1 MRLRNLLLGM
11 NILLALSG
19 CSNHQTLRD
28 FMSGKPKVTFESD
41 IAAPKG
47 YPVELVD
54 GYCGYF
60 KEDGKPTGGFFGSAG
75 LGWDDFGSVG
85 TSTVYGFPKRVRLRW
100 LSLAE
105 NQFYELDAELPMEKM
120 RQLYAQGYRSPV
132 KTTHYTG
139 NDVLEDISIGQWR
152 PFTGFVFMLAPGGG
166 VIVKLI
172 GREARELAY
181 FQAKKTDMP
190 WHDFQNVPKERV
202 GDRNEWVKKMYD
214 ITAKEYPIE
223 YAQVMN
229 KQIPYGL
236 WDDVYRRRYPWH
248 VSTTSPLA
256 YREYNVEYLN
266 TERFMIWGDQVEQ
279 DLLLADR
286 PAPAKLKVFF
296 KDADGRRLR
305 GFLRFDEVSV
315 AKAFGEFFK
324 YSKEPARLQIET
336 SDDLKTVEV
345 KLINA
350 SQTMIIPYTFWKL
363 QLLDGD
369 GWDQDNS
376 DDARALSTT
385 YPKPMNDDNPLIKKQ

>member
-1 MRLRNLLLGM
+1 MRLRNLLLSM
-11 NILLALSG
+11 SILLALSG
-19 CSNHQTLRD
+19 CSNHQSLGD

-60 KEDGKPTGGFFGSAG
+60 NESGKPTGGFFGSADM
-75 LGWDDFGSVG
+75 GWDEFGSVG
-85 TSTVYGFPKRVRLRW
+85 TSPTDGFPKRIRLRW

-166 VIVKLI
+166 VVVKLI
-172 GREARELAY
+172 DREARELAY
-181 FQAKKTDMP
+181 FKAKKTDMP
-190 WHDFQNVPKERV
+190 WHEFQNVPKERV
-202 GDRNEWVKKMYD
+202 GDRNEWVKKVYD
-214 ITAKEYPIE
+214 IRAKEYPIE

-248 VSTTSPLA
+248 VSATSPLA

-266 TERFMIWGDQVEQ
+266 TERFMIWGDQVDQ

-324 YSKEPARLQIET
+324 YSQEPARLQIET

-350 SQTMIIPYTFWKL
+350 SHSMVIPYTFWKL
-363 QLLDGD
+363 QLLEGD

-376 DDARALSTT
+376 DDARAMSTT
-385 YPKPMNDDNPLIKKQ
+385 YPKPVSDNNSLLGKQ

>member
-1 MRLRNLLLGM
+1 MRLRNLLLYM
-11 NILLALSG
+11 SILFAITG
-19 CSNHQTLRD
+19 CSNHQTLGD
-28 FMSGKPKVTFESD
+28 IMSGKPKVTFETS
-41 IAAPKG
+41 ISAPKG

-60 KEDGKPTGGFFGSAG
+60 NESGKPTGGFFGSASM
-75 LGWDDFGSVG
+75 GWDEFGSVG

-132 KTTHYTG
+132 KTTHYIG
-139 NDVLEDISIGQWR
+139 NGVSEDISIGQWR
-152 PFTGFVFMLAPGGG
+152 PFTGFTFMMAPGGS
-166 VIVKLI
+166 VVVKLI

-214 ITAKEYPIE
+214 ITAKEYPIG

-266 TERFMIWGDQVEQ
+266 TERFMIWGDQVDQ

-350 SQTMIIPYTFWKL
+350 SHSMVIPYTFWRL

-369 GWDQDNS
+369 GWDVDNS
-376 DDARALSTT
+376 DHARALSTT
-385 YPKPMNDDNPLIKKQ
+385 YPKPVRDDSILQDKK